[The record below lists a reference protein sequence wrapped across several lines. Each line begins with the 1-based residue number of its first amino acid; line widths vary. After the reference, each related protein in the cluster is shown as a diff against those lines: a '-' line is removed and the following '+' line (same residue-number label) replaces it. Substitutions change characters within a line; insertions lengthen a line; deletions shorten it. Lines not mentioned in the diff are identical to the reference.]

1 MHGELGPNPHED
13 SLTSD
18 TCYMM
23 PCKLP
28 DQNARIDSKP
38 DTSAFMR
45 DRSQVPYAKVL
56 TQYDCTKSFPYAK
69 VLTKCD
75 STKLDQI
82 FLRGVGRNIREASRP
97 KCTRDEN
104 FARLPV
110 RLVLAQNTI

>member
-13 SLTSD
+13 SLTSY

-28 DQNARIDSKP
+28 DQNARIDSNP

-56 TQYDCTKSFPYAK
+56 TKYDGTK
-69 VLTKCD
+69 
-75 STKLDQI
+75 
-82 FLRGVGRNIREASRP
+82 
-97 KCTRDEN
+97 
-104 FARLPV
+104 
-110 RLVLAQNTI
+110 